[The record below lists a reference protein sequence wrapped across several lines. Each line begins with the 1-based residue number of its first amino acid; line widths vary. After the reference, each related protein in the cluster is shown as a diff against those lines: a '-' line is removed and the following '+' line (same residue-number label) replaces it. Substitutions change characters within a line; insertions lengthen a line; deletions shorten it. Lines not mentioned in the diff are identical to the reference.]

1 MGPPGIP
8 PHFPPMGMP
17 PMGQR
22 PPSMT
27 PMPPGI
33 LPPGIMPPM
42 GAPPMGQVS
51 LVRIYRFV
59 SILLDLLIL
68 RAVWPVFLLLLSHRY
83 SLQPESDSNKELP
96 LNTHPKINK

>member
-33 LPPGIMPPM
+33 IPPGIMPPM

-51 LVRIYRFV
+51 LIGSIYLSKSKPNKDFHSSQNRCMEK
-59 SILLDLLIL
+59 LDGTYYQMKDIWCCSGAL
-68 RAVWPVFLLLLSHRY
+68 HR
-83 SLQPESDSNKELP
+83 L
-96 LNTHPKINK
+96 

>member
-33 LPPGIMPPM
+33 MPPGIMPPM

-51 LVRIYRFV
+51 LSGHFALPC
-59 SILLDLLIL
+59 ILWTCSFKTFLPGISAAPLKPGLIW
-68 RAVWPVFLLLLSHRY
+68 A
-83 SLQPESDSNKELP
+83 E
-96 LNTHPKINK
+96 

>member
-33 LPPGIMPPM
+33 IPPGIMPPM

-51 LVRIYRFV
+51 LIGSIY
-59 SILLDLLIL
+59 
-68 RAVWPVFLLLLSHRY
+68 LSK
-83 SLQPESDSNKELP
+83 SKSNKDF
-96 LNTHPKINK
+96 HSQNKCMEKLDGTYYQMKDIWCCSGALHRL